1 MPDNEDIPSLRFS
14 ASYASQLNACP
25 GSAHL
30 HLSIPG
36 WTPPEVD
43 DMKGA
48 RGKGTTIHDYL
59 RITTELP
66 VSDVLKIIESMQYV
80 AEIRSRRRF
89 KVLAEETVEAE
100 WLVTKPKTTVDLV
113 LYVQDEIHIIDYKT
127 GKIPVRA
134 QGNSQLMYYALC
146 HAWRAPKA
154 KSVHLHIVQPW
165 SPDGSSH
172 YEVSAKELAEYME
185 LCQETEQKIL
195 AKDTTLT
202 PSDNCLF
209 CPAYPH
215 SRGDKGRPF
224 CPPALQL
231 LYPPVVDEDAILALL
246 DE

>member
-1 MPDNEDIPSLRFS
+1 M
-14 ASYASQLNACP
+14 ACP
-25 GSAHL
+25 GSADL
-30 HLSIPG
+30 EAAIPG
-36 WTPPEVD
+36 FELPEKNE
-43 DMKGA
+43 KG
-48 RGKGTTIHDYL
+48 RKGEGHRIHDLLASVITLPL
-59 RITTELP
+59 R
-66 VSDVLKIIESMQYV
+66 DVEKMIVALDYV
-80 AEIRSRRRF
+80 AKLRRTRRF
-89 KVLAEETVEAE
+89 NVLAEEPAVAE
-100 WLVTKPKTTVDLV
+100 WLVSKPTTTVDLV

-127 GKIPVRA
+127 GKIPIRA

-165 SPDGSSH
+165 SEDGSSH

>member
-1 MPDNEDIPSLRFS
+1 MVHERCDHNTRNDPFVHHISPRLDDVKVNLCRLRRQVS
-14 ASYASQLNACP
+14 IGCRIEQQLLVTNRSDRDLP
-25 GSAHL
+25 RL
-30 HLSIPG
+30 
-36 WTPPEVD
+36 EVD
-43 DMKGA
+43 D
-48 RGKGTTIHDYL
+48 
-59 RITTELP
+59 
-66 VSDVLKIIESMQYV
+66 VQ
-80 AEIRSRRRF
+80 
-89 KVLAEETVEAE
+89 
-100 WLVTKPKTTVDLV
+100 LV
-113 LYVQDEIHIIDYKT
+113 LHVQHEVHIIDYKT